1 MSLSLSSTDATDE
14 AGPVRHVQ
22 RQLKARHL
30 SMIAIGGCI
39 GTGLF
44 MASGAAIHNAGP
56 GGALLAY
63 AAVGL
68 MVYFFMTSL
77 GEMATHMPVSG
88 SFSTY
93 AARFIDPSLGFALG
107 WNYWFNWV
115 ITVAADVAI
124 AAVVVSYW
132 QPLRELMPTWAWS
145 LLFLAIIFAL
155 NTASVRVYGETE
167 YWMALIKV
175 VTVVV
180 FLGIGTL
187 TIFGIMGGAYLGLG
201 NFTAGDAPFLG
212 GSLGGQFLTTLGV
225 FLVAGFSFQGT
236 ELIGITAGES
246 QDPQKNIP
254 RAIKQ
259 VFWRIL
265 IFYILAI
272 AVIGLI
278 IPYSSPELLGAD
290 VDEISKS
297 PFTLVFERAGLAF
310 GAAVMN
316 AVILTSVLS
325 AGNSGM
331 YASTRMLYAMGRG
344 GLAWRIFGKVD
355 ARGVPMPSLLATAAV
370 VLAVYALQ
378 LGNDR
383 AYQYVLAA
391 SGLTG
396 FIAWVGIAASH
407 YRFRRAWLAQ
417 GKSLQELKYR
427 AKWFPVGPL
436 LALLLCIL
444 VIVGQDTQ
452 LVLHGDFDWE
462 RLLVTYMGIPVFLAF
477 FLYHKL
483 RYRTRLI
490 ALQEVDLRGQD
501 RD

>member
-1 MSLSLSSTDATDE
+1 
-14 AGPVRHVQ
+14 
-22 RQLKARHL
+22 
-30 SMIAIGGCI
+30 MIAIGGCI

-44 MASGAAIHNAGP
+44 MASGSAIHQAGP

-63 AAVGL
+63 AVIGL

-93 AARFIDPSLGFALG
+93 AARYIDPSLGFALG

-115 ITVAADVAI
+115 ITVAADVAM

-132 QPLRELMPTWAWS
+132 APLRELMPTWGWS
-145 LLFLAIIFAL
+145 LLFLAIILAL

-167 YWMALIKV
+167 YWMSLIKV

-180 FLGIGTL
+180 FLGIGVL
-187 TIFGIMGGAYLGLG
+187 TIFGIMGGAYLGLA
-201 NFTAGDAPFLG
+201 NFTVGDAPFLG
-212 GSLGGQFLTTLGV
+212 GTLGGQFLTTLGV

-246 QDPQKNIP
+246 EDPQKNIP
-254 RAIKQ
+254 RAIRQ

-278 IPYSSPELLGAD
+278 IPYTSPELLGAD
-290 VDEISKS
+290 VDEVAKS

-331 YASTRMLYAMGRG
+331 YASTRMLYAMGRNR
-344 GLAWRIFGKVD
+344 LAWPVFGKVNT
-355 ARGVPMPSLLATAAV
+355 RGVPMPALLATAGVALLV
-370 VLAVYALQ
+370 FLLQ
-378 LGNDR
+378 LGNDA

-417 GKSLQELKYR
+417 GKPLSELKYR
-427 AKWFPVGPL
+427 AKWFPAGPL
-436 LALLLCIL
+436 LALLLCLL

-452 LVLHGDFDWE
+452 LVLHGDLDWE
-462 RLLVTYMGIPVFLAF
+462 RLAITYMGLPVFLGF
-477 FLYHKL
+477 FIYHKL
-483 RYRTRLI
+483 RHRTRLI
-490 ALQEVDLRGQD
+490 PLREVDLRGHEKD
-501 RD
+501 

>member
-1 MSLSLSSTDATDE
+1 MSNVSDTSE
-14 AGPVRHVQ
+14 AVHQVQ
-22 RQLKARHL
+22 RRLKLRHL

-44 MASGAAIHNAGP
+44 MASGAAIHSAGP

-93 AARFIDPSLGFALG
+93 TARYIDPSLGFALG
-107 WNYWFNWV
+107 WNFWFSWT
-115 ITVAADVAI
+115 ITVSVDVAI
-124 AAVVVSYW
+124 AAVVINYW
-132 QPLRELMPTWAWS
+132 APLRELMPTWGWS
-145 LLFLAIIFAL
+145 LMFLAIIFAL

-167 YWMALIKV
+167 YWMALVKV
-175 VTVVV
+175 VTVIL
-180 FLGIGTL
+180 FLTIGVL
-187 TIFGIMGGAYLGLG
+187 TIFGIVGGHYIGLS
-201 NFTAGDAPFLG
+201 NFTMGDAPFLG
-212 GSLGGQFLTTLGV
+212 GTLGGQFLTTLGV

-236 ELIGITAGES
+236 ELIGTAAGES
-246 QDPQKNIP
+246 EHPEQSIP

-265 IFYILAI
+265 IFYVLSI

-278 IPYSSPELLGAD
+278 IPYNSPELLGVD
-290 VDEISKS
+290 VNEISKS

-310 GAAVMN
+310 AAAVMN
-316 AVILTSVLS
+316 TVILTSILS
-325 AGNSGM
+325 SGNSGM
-331 YASTRMLYAMGRG
+331 FSSTRMLYAMGRN
-344 GLAWRIFGKVD
+344 GLAWPILGEVNT
-355 ARGVPMPSLLATAAV
+355 RGVPVPALLVTATVA
-370 VLAVYALQ
+370 LAVYLLQ
-378 LGNDR
+378 LINDA

-396 FIAWVGIAASH
+396 FITWVGIAASH
-407 YRFRRAWLAQ
+407 WRFRRAWMAQ
-417 GKSLQELKYR
+417 GKPLSDLKYR

-436 LALLLCIL
+436 MALALCVL
-444 VIVGQDTQ
+444 VIIGQDTQ

-462 RLLVTYMGIPVFLAF
+462 RLVITYMGLPVFLGF
-477 FLYHKL
+477 YIYHKL
-483 RYRTRLI
+483 KHRTRLI
-490 ALQEVDLRGQD
+490 PLQDVDLSKREYD
-501 RD
+501 

>member
-1 MSLSLSSTDATDE
+1 MSDTA
-14 AGPVRHVQ
+14 VYHIQ
-22 RQLKARHL
+22 RRLKARHL

-44 MASGAAIHNAGP
+44 MASGSAIHSAGP
-56 GGALLAY
+56 GGALVAY
-63 AAVGL
+63 AAIGL

-77 GEMATHMPVSG
+77 GEMATFMPVSG

-93 AARFIDPSLGFALG
+93 ATRFVDPSLGFALG

-115 ITVAADVAI
+115 ITAAVDVSV
-124 AAVVVSYW
+124 AAVVISYW
-132 QPLRELMPTWAWS
+132 EPLRNFMPAWGWS
-145 LLFLAIIFAL
+145 LLFLGVIFLL
-155 NTASVRVYGETE
+155 NMASVRVYGETE

-175 VTVVV
+175 VTVII
-180 FLGIGTL
+180 FLGIGVL
-187 TIFGIMGGAYLGLG
+187 TIFGILGGQYIGLK
-201 NFTAGDAPFLG
+201 NFSMGDAPFLG

-246 QDPQKNIP
+246 EEPEKNIP
-254 RAIKQ
+254 RAIDQ

-272 AVIGLI
+272 AIIGLI
-278 IPYSSPELLGAD
+278 IPYTSPELLGAD

-310 GAAVMN
+310 AAAAMN
-316 AVILTSVLS
+316 AVILTSILS

-331 YASTRMLYAMGRG
+331 YASTRMLYAMGRS
-344 GLAWRIFGKVD
+344 GLAWPAFGKVD
-355 ARGVPMPSLLATAAV
+355 ARGVPMPALLATGAL
-370 VLAVYALQ
+370 VLGVYMLQ
-378 LGNDR
+378 LGNDA

-396 FIAWVGIAASH
+396 FIAWVGIAISH
-407 YRFRRAWLAQ
+407 YRFRRAWVAQ
-417 GKSLQELKYR
+417 GRPLSGLRYR
-427 AKWFPVGPL
+427 AKWFPFGPL
-436 LALLLCIL
+436 LALALCVL
-444 VIVGQDTQ
+444 VIIGQDTK
-452 LVLHGDFDWE
+452 LILDGDFDWE
-462 RLLVTYMGIPVFLAF
+462 RLLVTYMGLPVFF
-477 FLYHKL
+477 GFLVYHKL

-490 ALQEVDLRGQD
+490 ALEAVDLSKTD

>member
-1 MSLSLSSTDATDE
+1 MTSMTSSSA
-14 AGPVRHVQ
+14 AAPAQHVQ
-22 RQLKARHL
+22 RHLKARHL

-44 MASGAAIHNAGP
+44 MASGAAIHDAGP
-56 GGALLAY
+56 GGALVAY
-63 AAVGL
+63 AAIGL
-68 MVYFFMTSL
+68 MVYFLMTSL

-115 ITVAADVAI
+115 VTVVADVAI

-132 QPLRELMPTWAWS
+132 APLRELMPPWGWS

-175 VTVVV
+175 LTVIV
-180 FLGIGTL
+180 FLCIGTL
-187 TIFGIMGGAYLGLG
+187 TIFGIMGGQYLGLA
-201 NFTAGDAPFLG
+201 NFSTGEAPFLG
-212 GSLGGQFLTTLGV
+212 GTLGGQFLTTLGV

-246 QDPQKNIP
+246 EHPEQNIP
-254 RAIKQ
+254 RAIRQ

-272 AVIGLI
+272 LVIGLI
-278 IPYSSPELLGAD
+278 IPYSSHELLGAD
-290 VDEISKS
+290 VNEISKS

-310 GAAVMN
+310 AAAVMN

-331 YASTRMLYAMGRG
+331 YASTRMLYAMGRS
-344 GLAWRIFGKVD
+344 GLAWPVFGQVNV
-355 ARGVPMPSLLATAAV
+355 RGVPLPALLATAAV
-370 VLAVYALQ
+370 ALAVYLLQ
-378 LGNDR
+378 LGNDA

-407 YRFRRAWLAQ
+407 YRFRRAWVAQ
-417 GKSLQELKYR
+417 GLPLSGLKYR
-427 AKWFPVGPL
+427 AKWFPLGPL
-436 LALLLCIL
+436 LALLLCVL

-452 LVLHGDFDWE
+452 LVLHGDLNWE
-462 RLLVTYMGIPVFLAF
+462 RLTITYMGLPVFLGF
-477 FLYHKL
+477 FIYHKL
-483 RYRTRLI
+483 RHRTRLI
-490 ALQEVDLRGQD
+490 PLQQVDLRRQEKD
-501 RD
+501 

>member
-1 MSLSLSSTDATDE
+1 MSITNEFA
-14 AGPVRHVQ
+14 HQVQ
-22 RQLKARHL
+22 RRLKARHL

-63 AAVGL
+63 AMVGL

-132 QPLRELMPTWAWS
+132 APLRELMPTWAWS

-175 VTVVV
+175 VTVIV

-187 TIFGIMGGAYLGLG
+187 TIFGIMGGHYIGLS
-201 NFTAGDAPFLG
+201 NFTTGDAPFLG
-212 GSLGGQFLTTLGV
+212 GTLGGQFLTTLGV

-246 QDPQKNIP
+246 EDPQKNIP
-254 RAIKQ
+254 RAIRQ

-272 AVIGLI
+272 LVIGLI
-278 IPYSSPELLGAD
+278 IPYTSAELLGAD

-331 YASTRMLYAMGRG
+331 YASTRMLYAMGRS
-344 GLAWRIFGKVD
+344 GLAWRTFGRVD
-355 ARGVPMPSLLATAAV
+355 VRGVPLPALLATAVV

-378 LGNDR
+378 LGNDQ

-407 YRFRRAWLAQ
+407 YRFRRAWVAQ
-417 GKSLQELKYR
+417 GRPLSELKYR
-427 AKWFPVGPL
+427 AKWFPAGPL
-436 LALLLCIL
+436 LALLLCLL

-452 LVLHGDFDWE
+452 LVLHGELDWE
-462 RLLVTYMGIPVFLAF
+462 RLSITYMGIPVFLGF

-483 RYRTRLI
+483 RHRTRLI
-490 ALQEVDLRGQD
+490 PLQEVDLRSQE

>member
-1 MSLSLSSTDATDE
+1 
-14 AGPVRHVQ
+14 
-22 RQLKARHL
+22 
-30 SMIAIGGCI
+30 MIAIGGCI

-44 MASGAAIHNAGP
+44 MASGSAIHSAGP
-56 GGALLAY
+56 GGALVAY
-63 AAVGL
+63 AAIGL

-77 GEMATHMPVSG
+77 GEMATFMPVSG

-93 AARFIDPSLGFALG
+93 ATRFVDPSLGFALG

-115 ITVAADVAI
+115 ITAAVDVSV
-124 AAVVVSYW
+124 AAVVISYW
-132 QPLRELMPTWAWS
+132 EPLRNFMPAWGWS
-145 LLFLAIIFAL
+145 LLFLGVIFLL

-175 VTVVV
+175 VTVII
-180 FLGIGTL
+180 FLGIGVL
-187 TIFGIMGGAYLGLG
+187 TIFGIMGGQYIGLK
-201 NFTAGDAPFLG
+201 NFSMGDAPFLG

-246 QDPQKNIP
+246 EEPEKNIP
-254 RAIKQ
+254 RAIDQ

-272 AVIGLI
+272 AIIGLI
-278 IPYSSPELLGAD
+278 IPYTSPELLGAD

-310 GAAVMN
+310 AAAAMN
-316 AVILTSVLS
+316 AVILTSILS

-331 YASTRMLYAMGRG
+331 YASTRMLYAMGRS
-344 GLAWRIFGKVD
+344 GLAWPAFGKVD
-355 ARGVPMPSLLATAAV
+355 ARGVPMPALLATGAL
-370 VLAVYALQ
+370 VLGVYMLQ
-378 LGNDR
+378 LGNDA

-396 FIAWVGIAASH
+396 FIAWVGIAISH
-407 YRFRRAWLAQ
+407 YRFRRAWVAQ
-417 GKSLQELKYR
+417 GRPLSGLRYR
-427 AKWFPVGPL
+427 AKWFPFGPL
-436 LALLLCIL
+436 LALALCVL
-444 VIVGQDTQ
+444 VIIGQDTK
-452 LVLHGDFDWE
+452 LILDGDFDWE
-462 RLLVTYMGIPVFLAF
+462 RLLVTYMGLPVFF
-477 FLYHKL
+477 GFLVYHKL

-490 ALQEVDLRGQD
+490 ALKEVDLSKTD

>member
-1 MSLSLSSTDATDE
+1 MSDTA
-14 AGPVRHVQ
+14 VHHIQ
-22 RQLKARHL
+22 RRLKARHL

-44 MASGAAIHNAGP
+44 MASGSAIHSAGP
-56 GGALLAY
+56 GGALVAY
-63 AAVGL
+63 AAIGL

-77 GEMATHMPVSG
+77 GEMATFMPVSG

-93 AARFIDPSLGFALG
+93 ATRFVDPSLGFALG

-115 ITVAADVAI
+115 ITAAVDVSV
-124 AAVVVSYW
+124 AAVVISYW
-132 QPLRELMPTWAWS
+132 EPLRNFMPAWGWS
-145 LLFLAIIFAL
+145 LLFLGVIFLL

-175 VTVVV
+175 VTVII
-180 FLGIGTL
+180 FLGIGVL
-187 TIFGIMGGAYLGLG
+187 TIFGILGGQYIGLK
-201 NFTAGDAPFLG
+201 NFSMGDAPFLG

-246 QDPQKNIP
+246 EEPEKNIP
-254 RAIKQ
+254 RAIDQ

-272 AVIGLI
+272 AIIGLI
-278 IPYSSPELLGAD
+278 IPYTSPELLGAD

-310 GAAVMN
+310 AAAAMN
-316 AVILTSVLS
+316 AVILTSILS

-331 YASTRMLYAMGRG
+331 YASTRMLYAMGRS
-344 GLAWRIFGKVD
+344 GLAWPAFGKVD
-355 ARGVPMPSLLATAAV
+355 ARGVPMPALLATGAL
-370 VLAVYALQ
+370 VLGVYMLQ
-378 LGNDR
+378 LGNDA

-396 FIAWVGIAASH
+396 FIAWVGIAISH
-407 YRFRRAWLAQ
+407 YRFRRAWVAQ
-417 GKSLQELKYR
+417 GRPLSGLRYR
-427 AKWFPVGPL
+427 AKWFPFGPL
-436 LALLLCIL
+436 LALALCVL
-444 VIVGQDTQ
+444 VIIGQDTK
-452 LVLHGDFDWE
+452 LILDGDFDWE
-462 RLLVTYMGIPVFLAF
+462 RLLVTYMGLPVFF
-477 FLYHKL
+477 GFLVYHKL

-490 ALQEVDLRGQD
+490 ALEAVDLSKTD

>member
-1 MSLSLSSTDATDE
+1 MSDTA
-14 AGPVRHVQ
+14 VHHIQ
-22 RQLKARHL
+22 RRLKARHL

-44 MASGAAIHNAGP
+44 MASGSAIHSAGP
-56 GGALLAY
+56 GGALVAY
-63 AAVGL
+63 AAIGL

-77 GEMATHMPVSG
+77 GEMATFMPVSG

-93 AARFIDPSLGFALG
+93 ATRFVDPSLGFALG

-115 ITVAADVAI
+115 ITAAVDVSV
-124 AAVVVSYW
+124 AAVVISYW
-132 QPLRELMPTWAWS
+132 EPLRNFMPAWGWS
-145 LLFLAIIFAL
+145 LLFLGVIFLL
-155 NTASVRVYGETE
+155 NMASVRVYGETE

-175 VTVVV
+175 VTVII
-180 FLGIGTL
+180 FLGIGVL
-187 TIFGIMGGAYLGLG
+187 TIFGIMGGQYIGLK
-201 NFTAGDAPFLG
+201 NFSMGDAPFLG

-246 QDPQKNIP
+246 EEPEKNIP
-254 RAIKQ
+254 RAIDQ

-272 AVIGLI
+272 AIIGLI
-278 IPYSSPELLGAD
+278 IPYTSPELLGAD

-310 GAAVMN
+310 AAAAMN
-316 AVILTSVLS
+316 AVILTSILS

-331 YASTRMLYAMGRG
+331 YASTRMLYAMGRS
-344 GLAWRIFGKVD
+344 GLAWPAFGKVD
-355 ARGVPMPSLLATAAV
+355 ARGVPMPALLATGAL
-370 VLAVYALQ
+370 VLGVYMLQ
-378 LGNDR
+378 LGNDA

-396 FIAWVGIAASH
+396 FIAWVGIAISH
-407 YRFRRAWLAQ
+407 YRFRRAWVAQ
-417 GKSLQELKYR
+417 GRPLSGLRYR
-427 AKWFPVGPL
+427 AKWFPFGPL
-436 LALLLCIL
+436 LALALCVL
-444 VIVGQDTQ
+444 VIIGQDTK
-452 LVLHGDFDWE
+452 LILDGDFDWE
-462 RLLVTYMGIPVFLAF
+462 RLLVTYMGLPVFF
-477 FLYHKL
+477 GFLVYHKL

-490 ALQEVDLRGQD
+490 ALEAVDLSKTD

>member
-1 MSLSLSSTDATDE
+1 MSDTA
-14 AGPVRHVQ
+14 VHHVQ
-22 RQLKARHL
+22 RRLKARHL

-44 MASGAAIHNAGP
+44 MASGSAIHSAGP
-56 GGALLAY
+56 GGALVAY
-63 AAVGL
+63 AAIGL

-77 GEMATHMPVSG
+77 GEMATFMPVSG

-93 AARFIDPSLGFALG
+93 ATRFVDPSLGFALG

-115 ITVAADVAI
+115 ITAAVDVSV
-124 AAVVVSYW
+124 AAVVISYW
-132 QPLRELMPTWAWS
+132 EPLRNFMPAWGWS
-145 LLFLAIIFAL
+145 LLFLGVIFLL
-155 NTASVRVYGETE
+155 NMASVRVYGETE

-175 VTVVV
+175 VTVII
-180 FLGIGTL
+180 FLGIGVL
-187 TIFGIMGGAYLGLG
+187 TIFGILGGQYIGLK
-201 NFTAGDAPFLG
+201 NFSMGDAPFLG

-246 QDPQKNIP
+246 EEPEKNIP
-254 RAIKQ
+254 RAIDQ

-272 AVIGLI
+272 AIIGLI
-278 IPYSSPELLGAD
+278 IPYTSPELLGAD

-310 GAAVMN
+310 AAATMN
-316 AVILTSVLS
+316 AVILTSILS

-331 YASTRMLYAMGRG
+331 YASTRMLYAMGRS
-344 GLAWRIFGKVD
+344 GLAWPAFGKVD
-355 ARGVPMPSLLATAAV
+355 ARGVPMPALLATGAL
-370 VLAVYALQ
+370 VLGVYMLQ
-378 LGNDR
+378 LGNDA

-396 FIAWVGIAASH
+396 FIAWVGIAISH
-407 YRFRRAWLAQ
+407 YRFRRAWVAQ
-417 GKSLQELKYR
+417 GRPLSGLRYR
-427 AKWFPVGPL
+427 AKWFPFGPL
-436 LALLLCIL
+436 LALALCVL
-444 VIVGQDTQ
+444 VIIGQDTK
-452 LVLHGDFDWE
+452 LILDGDFDWE
-462 RLLVTYMGIPVFLAF
+462 RLLVTYMGLPVFF
-477 FLYHKL
+477 GFLVYHKL

-490 ALQEVDLRGQD
+490 ALKEVDLSKTD

>member
-1 MSLSLSSTDATDE
+1 
-14 AGPVRHVQ
+14 
-22 RQLKARHL
+22 
-30 SMIAIGGCI
+30 MIAIGGCI

-44 MASGAAIHNAGP
+44 MASGSAIHSAGP
-56 GGALLAY
+56 GGALVAY
-63 AAVGL
+63 AAIGL

-77 GEMATHMPVSG
+77 GEMATFMPVSG

-93 AARFIDPSLGFALG
+93 ATRFVDPSLGFALG

-115 ITVAADVAI
+115 ITAAVDVSV
-124 AAVVVSYW
+124 AAVVISYW
-132 QPLRELMPTWAWS
+132 EPLRNFMPAWGWS
-145 LLFLAIIFAL
+145 LLFLGVIFLL

-175 VTVVV
+175 VTVII
-180 FLGIGTL
+180 FLGIGVL
-187 TIFGIMGGAYLGLG
+187 TIFGILGGQYIGLK
-201 NFTAGDAPFLG
+201 NFSMGDAPFLG

-246 QDPQKNIP
+246 EEPEKNIP
-254 RAIKQ
+254 RAIDQ

-272 AVIGLI
+272 AIIGLI
-278 IPYSSPELLGAD
+278 IPYTSPELLGAD

-310 GAAVMN
+310 AAAAMN
-316 AVILTSVLS
+316 AVILTSILS

-331 YASTRMLYAMGRG
+331 YASTRMLYAMGRS
-344 GLAWRIFGKVD
+344 GLAWPAFGKVD
-355 ARGVPMPSLLATAAV
+355 ARGVPMPALLATGAL
-370 VLAVYALQ
+370 VLGVYMLQ
-378 LGNDR
+378 LGNDA

-396 FIAWVGIAASH
+396 FIAWVGIAISH
-407 YRFRRAWLAQ
+407 YRFRRAWVAQ
-417 GKSLQELKYR
+417 GRPLSGLRYR
-427 AKWFPVGPL
+427 AKWFPFGPL
-436 LALLLCIL
+436 LALALCVL
-444 VIVGQDTQ
+444 VIIGQDTK
-452 LVLHGDFDWE
+452 LILDGDFDWE
-462 RLLVTYMGIPVFLAF
+462 RLLVTYMGLPVFF
-477 FLYHKL
+477 GFLVYHKL

-490 ALQEVDLRGQD
+490 ALEAVDLSKTD

>member
-1 MSLSLSSTDATDE
+1 MSAQPGTPARTDLSQQLQ
-14 AGPVRHVQ
+14 RHLRV
-22 RQLKARHL
+22 RHL

-44 MASGAAIHNAGP
+44 MASGAAIHSAGP

-63 AAVGL
+63 GMVGL

-124 AAVVVSYW
+124 AAVVISYW
-132 QPLRELMPTWAWS
+132 QPMRELMPQWGWS
-145 LLFLAIIFAL
+145 VLFLALIFAL

-175 VTVVV
+175 VTVIV

-201 NFTAGDAPFLG
+201 HFTMGDAPFLG

-246 QDPQKNIP
+246 ENPQENIP

-272 AVIGLI
+272 LIIGLI
-278 IPYSSPELLGAD
+278 IPYTSPELLGAD
-290 VDEISKS
+290 VDQISKS

-331 YASTRMLYAMGRG
+331 YASTRMLYAMGRN
-344 GLAWRIFGKVD
+344 GLAWRAFGTVN
-355 ARGVPMPSLLATAAV
+355 RCGVPMLAMLATAAV
-370 VLAVYALQ
+370 VVLIYALQ
-378 LGNDR
+378 LGNDQ

-407 YRFRRAWLAQ
+407 WRFRRAWLAQ
-417 GKSLQELKYR
+417 GKPLSELKYR
-427 AKWFPVGPL
+427 AKWFPFGPL
-436 LALLLCIL
+436 LALVLCVL
-444 VIVGQDTQ
+444 VIVGQDTE
-452 LVLHGDFDWE
+452 LILHGNLNWE
-462 RLLVTYMGIPVFLAF
+462 RLAITYMGLPIFLAF
-477 FLYHKL
+477 FIYHKL
-483 RYRTRLI
+483 RHRTRLI
-490 ALQEVDLRGQD
+490 PLQEVDLREQTHD
-501 RD
+501 

>member
-1 MSLSLSSTDATDE
+1 MSDTA
-14 AGPVRHVQ
+14 VHHIQ
-22 RQLKARHL
+22 RRLKARHL

-44 MASGAAIHNAGP
+44 MASGSAIHSAGP
-56 GGALLAY
+56 GGALVAY
-63 AAVGL
+63 AAIGL

-77 GEMATHMPVSG
+77 GEMATFMPVSG

-93 AARFIDPSLGFALG
+93 ATRFVDPSLGFALG

-115 ITVAADVAI
+115 ITAAVDVSV
-124 AAVVVSYW
+124 AAVVISYW
-132 QPLRELMPTWAWS
+132 EPLRNFMPAWGWS
-145 LLFLAIIFAL
+145 LLFLGVIFLL
-155 NTASVRVYGETE
+155 NMASVRVYGETE

-175 VTVVV
+175 VTVII
-180 FLGIGTL
+180 FLGIGVL
-187 TIFGIMGGAYLGLG
+187 TIFGIMGGQYIGLK
-201 NFTAGDAPFLG
+201 NFSMGDAPFLG

-246 QDPQKNIP
+246 EEPEKNIP
-254 RAIKQ
+254 RAIDQ

-272 AVIGLI
+272 AIIGLI
-278 IPYSSPELLGAD
+278 IPYTSPELLGAD

-310 GAAVMN
+310 AAAAMN
-316 AVILTSVLS
+316 AVILTSILS

-331 YASTRMLYAMGRG
+331 YASTRMLYAMGRS
-344 GLAWRIFGKVD
+344 GLAWPVFGKVD
-355 ARGVPMPSLLATAAV
+355 ARGVPMPALLATGAL
-370 VLAVYALQ
+370 VLGVYMLQ
-378 LGNDR
+378 LGNDA

-396 FIAWVGIAASH
+396 FIAWVGIAISH
-407 YRFRRAWLAQ
+407 YRFRRAWVAQ
-417 GKSLQELKYR
+417 GRPLSGLRYR
-427 AKWFPVGPL
+427 AKWFPFGPL
-436 LALLLCIL
+436 LALALCVL
-444 VIVGQDTQ
+444 VIIGQDTK
-452 LVLHGDFDWE
+452 LILDGDFDWE
-462 RLLVTYMGIPVFLAF
+462 RLLVTYMGLPVFF
-477 FLYHKL
+477 GFLVYHKL

-490 ALQEVDLRGQD
+490 ALKEVDLSKTD

>member
-1 MSLSLSSTDATDE
+1 MSTTTEFA
-14 AGPVRHVQ
+14 HQVQ
-22 RQLKARHL
+22 RRLKGRHL

-63 AAVGL
+63 AMVGL

-132 QPLRELMPTWAWS
+132 APLRELMPAWGWS

-175 VTVVV
+175 VTVIV

-187 TIFGIMGGAYLGLG
+187 TILGIMGGAYIGLG
-201 NFTAGDAPFLG
+201 NFTTGDAPFLG
-212 GSLGGQFLTTLGV
+212 GTLGGQFLTTLGV

-246 QDPQKNIP
+246 EDPQKNIP
-254 RAIKQ
+254 RAIRQ

-272 AVIGLI
+272 LVIGLI
-278 IPYSSPELLGAD
+278 IPYTSPELLGAD

-331 YASTRMLYAMGRG
+331 YASTRMLYAMGRS
-344 GLAWRIFGKVD
+344 GLAWRIFGQVD
-355 ARGVPMPSLLATAAV
+355 VRGVPLPALLATAAV
-370 VLAVYALQ
+370 ALAVYALQ
-378 LGNDR
+378 LGNDQ

-407 YRFRRAWLAQ
+407 YRFRRAWVAQ
-417 GKSLQELKYR
+417 GRPLSELKYR
-427 AKWFPVGPL
+427 AKWFPAGPL
-436 LALLLCIL
+436 LALLLCLL

-452 LVLHGDFDWE
+452 LVLHGELDWE
-462 RLLVTYMGIPVFLAF
+462 RLSITYMGIPVFLGF

-483 RYRTRLI
+483 RHRTRLI
-490 ALQEVDLRGQD
+490 PLHAVDLRAQE

>member
-1 MSLSLSSTDATDE
+1 MSDTA
-14 AGPVRHVQ
+14 VHHVQ
-22 RQLKARHL
+22 RRLKARHL

-44 MASGAAIHNAGP
+44 MASGSAIHSAGP
-56 GGALLAY
+56 GGALVAY
-63 AAVGL
+63 AAIGL

-77 GEMATHMPVSG
+77 GEMATFMPVSG

-93 AARFIDPSLGFALG
+93 ATRFVDPSLGFALG

-115 ITVAADVAI
+115 ITAAVDVSV
-124 AAVVVSYW
+124 AAVVISYW
-132 QPLRELMPTWAWS
+132 EPLRNFMPAWGWS
-145 LLFLAIIFAL
+145 LLFLGVIFLL
-155 NTASVRVYGETE
+155 NMASVRVYGETE

-175 VTVVV
+175 VTVII
-180 FLGIGTL
+180 FLGIGVL
-187 TIFGIMGGAYLGLG
+187 TIFGILGGQYIGLK
-201 NFTAGDAPFLG
+201 NFSMGDAPFLG

-246 QDPQKNIP
+246 EEPEKNIP
-254 RAIKQ
+254 RAIDQ

-272 AVIGLI
+272 AIIGLI
-278 IPYSSPELLGAD
+278 IPYTSPELLGAD

-310 GAAVMN
+310 AAAAMN
-316 AVILTSVLS
+316 AVILTSILS

-331 YASTRMLYAMGRG
+331 YASTRMLYAMGRS
-344 GLAWRIFGKVD
+344 GLAWPAFGKVD
-355 ARGVPMPSLLATAAV
+355 ARGVPMPALLATGAL
-370 VLAVYALQ
+370 VLGVYMLQ
-378 LGNDR
+378 LGNDA

-396 FIAWVGIAASH
+396 FIAWVGIAISH
-407 YRFRRAWLAQ
+407 YRFRRAWVAQ
-417 GKSLQELKYR
+417 GRPLSGLRYR
-427 AKWFPVGPL
+427 AKWFPFGPL
-436 LALLLCIL
+436 LALALCVL
-444 VIVGQDTQ
+444 VIIGQDTK
-452 LVLHGDFDWE
+452 LILDGDFDWE
-462 RLLVTYMGIPVFLAF
+462 RLLVTYMGLPVFF
-477 FLYHKL
+477 GFLVYHKL

-490 ALQEVDLRGQD
+490 ALEAVDLSKTD